1 MLILKEELRS
11 EFKKP
16 FGKLYPSIKDLKD
29 NLENYIQRENN
40 LIISI
45 GDVTTINLHKEGIK
59 PDMSIIDN
67 RIERKESE
75 FKNKLANYE
84 VGLKAENPP
93 GTITRNLWNT
103 IGEGF
108 HIIETSHDNIL
119 IVVNGEEDL
128 AVIPCVI
135 MAPHNS
141 IILYGQPGKGV
152 VFCEVDQVKN
162 KAEKLLEKFEGDM
175 ENGN

>member
-1 MLILKEELRS
+1 MLILKEEGRS

-16 FGKLYPSIKDLKD
+16 FGKLYPSITDLKD
-29 NLENYIQRENN
+29 NLEDYKQRENN

-45 GDVTTINLHKEGIK
+45 GDVTTINLQKAGIK
-59 PDMSIIDN
+59 TDMGIIDN
-67 RIERKESE
+67 RIERKEYD
-75 FKNKLANYE
+75 FNDKLVNYK
-84 VGLKAENPP
+84 VQLKAENPP
-93 GTITRNLWNT
+93 GTITKNLWNA
-103 IGEGF
+103 IKKGF
-108 HIIETSHDNIL
+108 KLIETSNNNIL

-152 VFCEVDQVKN
+152 VFCEVDQVKS
-162 KAEKLLEKFEGDM
+162 KAEKLLEKFE
-175 ENGN
+175 ET

>member
-1 MLILKEELRS
+1 VLILKEEGRS

-29 NLENYIQRENN
+29 NLEKYKRENN

-45 GDVTTINLHKEGIK
+45 GDVTTINLQKEGIK
-59 PDMSIIDN
+59 PDMGIIDN
-67 RIERKESE
+67 KIERKESE
-75 FKNKLANYE
+75 FKNKLVNYN
-84 VGLKAENPP
+84 VQLKAENPP

-103 IGEGF
+103 IKKGF
-108 HIIETSHDNIL
+108 HLIETSQNNIL
-119 IVVNGEEDL
+119 IIVNGEEDL

-135 MAPHNS
+135 MAPSNS
-141 IILYGQPGKGV
+141 IILYGQPGEGV
-152 VFCEVDQVKN
+152 VVCEVDKVKSE
-162 KAEKLLEKFEGDM
+162 AEKLLEKFEET

>member
-45 GDVTTINLHKEGIK
+45 GDVTTINLQKEGIK
-59 PDMSIIDN
+59 PDMGIIDY

-84 VGLKAENPP
+84 VELKAENPP

-103 IGEGF
+103 IKEGF
-108 HIIETSHDNIL
+108 QLIETSHDNIL

-135 MAPHNS
+135 MAP
-141 IILYGQPGKGV
+141 PGKGV
-152 VFCEVDQVKN
+152 VFCEVDQVKS
-162 KAEKLLEKFEGDM
+162 KAEKLLEKFE
-175 ENGN
+175 ET

>member
-1 MLILKEELRS
+1 VLILKEELRS

-45 GDVTTINLHKEGIK
+45 GDVTTINLQKEGIK
-59 PDMSIIDN
+59 PDMGIIDY

-84 VGLKAENPP
+84 VELKAENPP

-103 IGEGF
+103 IKEGF
-108 HIIETSHDNIL
+108 QLIETSHDNIL

-141 IILYGQPGKGV
+141 IILYGQPGEGV
-152 VFCEVDQVKN
+152 VVCEVDKVKSE
-162 KAEKLLEKFEGDM
+162 AEKLLEKFEET